1 MERLTVALPK
11 GRLLEPSE
19 ALFRR
24 LGYVC
29 AIENDSRRLLVD
41 EPTANLRFLLA
52 RASDVPV
59 YVEYGAADLGIV
71 GQDVL
76 WESGRDVYEPLCLDF
91 GHCRLVLAGAPH
103 YRGCDFRLMSSVRV
117 ATKYPRLARTYFLQ
131 QGISA
136 EIIPLTGAVELAPRV
151 GLADLLVDVVQTG
164 RTLQANGLVEL
175 AEIVTC
181 QATVIVNR
189 AAHRLRLAEIRRLL
203 SAIAARNNGEK
214 GEDEPD
220 HPDH

>member
-1 MERLTVALPK
+1 MERLTVALSK
-11 GRLLEPSE
+11 GRLLEPGV

-24 LGYVC
+24 LGYEC
-29 AIENDSRRLLVD
+29 AVGNNSRQLLVD
-41 EPTANLRFLLA
+41 EPAADLRFLLA
-52 RASDVPV
+52 RADDVPV

-76 WESGRDVYEPLCLDF
+76 CESGRDAYEPLHLDF

-103 YRGCDFRLMSSVRV
+103 QQGRDFRLVSSVRV
-117 ATKYPRLARTYFLQ
+117 ATKYPRLARAYFLQ

-136 EIIPLTGAVELAPRV
+136 EIIPLTGSIELAPRV

-164 RTLQANGLVEL
+164 RTLQENGLVEL
-175 AEIVTC
+175 AQIMDC

-189 AAHRLRLAEIRRLL
+189 VAHRLRLAEIRRLL
-203 SAIAARNNGEK
+203 AAIELSPSPTLPVTGGSGA
-214 GEDEPD
+214 
-220 HPDH
+220 